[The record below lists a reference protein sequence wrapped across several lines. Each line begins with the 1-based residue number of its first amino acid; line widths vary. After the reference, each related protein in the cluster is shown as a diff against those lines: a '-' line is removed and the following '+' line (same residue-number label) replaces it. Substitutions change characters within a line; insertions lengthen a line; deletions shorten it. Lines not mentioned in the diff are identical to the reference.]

1 MPENIGFIGLG
12 NMGQPMVSNL
22 LTAGYGVRVYNRT
35 PGKAQALV
43 AQGAEEMRQPSEVA
57 KPGTTVITMVADDRA
72 LEAVVL
78 GENGILERLN
88 PGGIHL
94 SMSTIAPATA
104 RKLAHQHAAH
114 GSTYVAAPVFGRPQA
129 VAARQIWICLS
140 GPVAARERVHPILQT
155 LGQGVFSFGDDPAA
169 ANVVKLVGNFLI
181 ASAIEAMAE
190 GLTLAEKNGIS
201 RAAVTDMLSQTLFA
215 CLVYKNYGALIAEQ
229 RYRPAGFKLSLGLKD
244 IDLVLQTAA
253 ASKMPMPVASQLHD
267 RLIAAMAKG
276 REDLDWAAIAINVAE
291 DAGLLR

>member
-1 MPENIGFIGLG
+1 MPEHIGFIGLG

-35 PGKAQALV
+35 PGKTQALV
-43 AQGAEEMRQPSEVA
+43 AQGAEEMRHPSAVA
-57 KPGTTVITMVADDRA
+57 KPGTIVITMVADDRA

-78 GENGILERLN
+78 GANGILEQLN

-104 RKLAHQHAAH
+104 RKLAQQHAAH

-140 GPVAARERVHPILQT
+140 GPAAARERVHPILQT
-155 LGQGVFSFGDDPAA
+155 LGQGVFSFGNDPAA

-201 RAAVTDMLSQTLFA
+201 RAAVTNMLGQTLFA

-244 IDLVLQTAA
+244 IDLVLQAAA